1 MTCDQLIDDTP
12 LTSVREATDLRTLLQ
27 HNDRRFVQCA
37 YLTLLKR
44 EPDPNGFSFY
54 VRRLRDGAPKMQ
66 ILSEIYSSD
75 EARATGT
82 DLPGL
87 RRAIRRQ
94 KLIRRPLIGIL
105 AKTLFDGEGESVFE
119 TRLRVIEQHVFLLVQ
134 RFDSHG
140 AQPNVIERGDQ
151 SSSAADPT
159 EATRPLE
166 PLGFEALPTAA
177 RDIYFKLRIAATTNP
192 KGKI

>member
-1 MTCDQLIDDTP
+1 MTRDQLIDDAP
-12 LTSVREATDLRTLLQ
+12 LTSVREATELRTLLQ

-54 VRRLRDGAPKMQ
+54 VRQLRDGAPKMQ
-66 ILSEIYSSD
+66 VLSEIYSSD
-75 EARATGT
+75 EARVTGA

-94 KLIRRPLIGIL
+94 KLIRLPLIRIL
-105 AKTLFDGEGESVFE
+105 AKALFDAEGGSVFE
-119 TRLRVIEQHVFLLVQ
+119 TRLRG
-134 RFDSHG
+134 RMD
-140 AQPNVIERGDQ
+140 PNVIEGGDQ
-151 SSSAADPT
+151 PSSAANPA
-159 EATRPLE
+159 EASRPLE

-192 KGKI
+192 KRNI

>member
-1 MTCDQLIDDTP
+1 
-12 LTSVREATDLRTLLQ
+12 
-27 HNDRRFVQCA
+27 
-37 YLTLLKR
+37 
-44 EPDPNGFSFY
+44 
-54 VRRLRDGAPKMQ
+54 MQ
-66 ILSEIYSSD
+66 ILSEIYASD
-75 EARATGT
+75 EARATSA

-94 KLIRRPLIGIL
+94 KLIRLPLIGIL
-105 AKTLFDGEGESVFE
+105 AKTLFDAEGESVFE
-119 TRLRVIEQHVFLLVQ
+119 TRLRVIEQQVFLLVQ

-140 AQPNVIERGDQ
+140 AQLRHVDNQSSDVTVGGNQ
-151 SSSAADPT
+151 SSSAANPT

-192 KGKI
+192 KGTFNANRY